1 METIVLSKR
10 NCHRADKVRQIA
22 HPEYGEWT
30 FEWRGQK
37 LREGFMHTE
46 YAHLASQPGW
56 GNATVVSDNETEM
69 RLWEVVSWKYDIS
82 FEDLWARAVR
92 AYDGTSFSPEVRAA
106 TAIRE
111 YESLVIEDLKK
122 LPAEEH
128 DEYVAKFREW
138 VGTLFDKHSRIL
150 SVMIA
155 GPANFPVRRNEN
167 PTTPST
173 ELPKNLVNGGPSMPS
188 GWQSALKP
196 LNLPKRKRPKNG
208 TVSNETST
216 ITCKLV
222 LRLTPARTPTRTEP
236 HSPTRF
242 SAKLNAS
249 PTIGKPPSY

>member
-128 DEYVAKFREW
+128 NEYVAKFREW

-150 SVMIA
+150 SVNDCR
-155 GPANFPVRRNEN
+155 PCQ
-167 PTTPST
+167 
-173 ELPKNLVNGGPSMPS
+173 LS
-188 GWQSALKP
+188 GQT
-196 LNLPKRKRPKNG
+196 KRKIQQLLRPSCRR
-208 TVSNETST
+208 V
-216 ITCKLV
+216 
-222 LRLTPARTPTRTEP
+222 
-236 HSPTRF
+236 
-242 SAKLNAS
+242 
-249 PTIGKPPSY
+249 